1 LNDADSFAVRRVTRK
16 GACLGGPLLLP
27 PRNGAPT
34 ASGPFFS
41 LGVVVFFLKKKEE
54 ETAE

>member
-1 LNDADSFAVRRVTRK
+1 VTRK

-41 LGVVVFFLKKKEE
+41 LGFVVFFLKKKRRDSGVM
-54 ETAE
+54 